1 MDLMPGKQMNEIAAN
16 HDPDQILPPKSTPE
30 EQVGRRLR
38 SLRVNHSF
46 SLRALADL
54 SGLNINT
61 LSLIE
66 NGKSSP
72 SVSTLQLLSRALN
85 VPITKFFESEPME
98 KKVVFTSAN
107 ERPQALFGSTLME
120 NLGKDLK
127 QNVIQPFAVTL
138 QPGLGSGD
146 QPIVHTGHE
155 FVYCLSGYI
164 EYLIEDEVYLLSP
177 DDSLVFQANLPHC
190 WKNIGMET
198 ARILLVLF
206 PSDGKEELGGRH
218 FLLNYQKKEINMKIA
233 VISDDGKSIS
243 QHFGRA
249 PFYIVFTIEEG
260 KVTNREVREKLGH
273 NQFSGEHQSGEH
285 NEHEHSNGHGHD
297 AASHSKHVG
306 MAQAIADCEAI
317 VCGGMGM
324 GAYESMRRLNI
335 KPIVTEGADAEAAV
349 QAYIDGKLV
358 DHTEKLH

>member
-1 MDLMPGKQMNEIAAN
+1 MNETVKN
-16 HDPDQILPPKSTPE
+16 RNDDGPLPSKNNPE
-30 EQVGRRLR
+30 EMVGRRLR
-38 SLRVNHSF
+38 VLRINHAL
-46 SLRALADL
+46 SLRALADR

-72 SVSTLQLLSRALN
+72 SVSTLQQLSRALN
-85 VPITKFFESEPME
+85 VPIAKFFESEPIE
-98 KKVVFTSAN
+98 KKIVFTSAN
-107 ERPQALFGSTLME
+107 ERPQTYFGSTLME

-127 QNVIQPFAVTL
+127 ENVIQPFAVTL

-146 QPIVHTGHE
+146 KSIVHTGHE

-164 EYLIEDEVYLLSP
+164 EYLIEDEVYLLTP
-177 DDSLVFQANLPHC
+177 GDSLVFQAYLPHC
-190 WKNIGMET
+190 WKNIGLET

-206 PSDGKEELGGRH
+206 PSNGKEEPGGRH
-218 FLLNYQKKEINMKIA
+218 FLLDYQKKEINMKIA

-273 NQFSGEHQSGEH
+273 NQFSGEHQAGEH
-285 NEHEHSNGHGHD
+285 NEHEHGLGHGHD
-297 AASHSKHVG
+297 AASHNKHIG
-306 MAQAIADCEAI
+306 MAEAIADCEAI

-335 KPIVTEGADAEAAV
+335 KPIVTEGTDAEAAV
-349 QAYIDGKLV
+349 QAFIEGKLV